1 MPASVCTAGVCVCVC
16 ARFLT
21 MFLVLFCS
29 AIAAPP
35 PQSQFTF
42 EWINKPTESDEAFFA
57 DSGGEQE
64 DYYSLKPETEEYL

>member
-1 MPASVCTAGVCVCVC
+1 
-16 ARFLT
+16 

-35 PQSQFTF
+35 PQSGFTVVWVNQPIP
-42 EWINKPTESDEAFFA
+42 EDAAFFA
-57 DSGGEQE
+57 GSEGEEE